1 MKYFS
6 FVSVVAFSA
15 AFFTLPL
22 TWAGTSA
29 GAVSE
34 QALYAEECGSCHMVY
49 PPALLPEQSWVKL
62 MGGLEKHFGDNA
74 ELDSEIQTKIEHYL
88 YARSAD
94 KNSYSVLS
102 RLSRSMS
109 RNNIV
114 IRATELPYFKRQHD
128 EISKR
133 SVVNNPKIKS
143 FSNCIAC
150 HTGAERGEFDEDD
163 VRIPRLSSGENT
175 NTENGFFSS
184 FFKKDHDDDD
194 D

>member
-6 FVSVVAFSA
+6 AVSIVAFSA
-15 AFFTLPL
+15 AFFTLPPTL
-22 TWAGTSA
+22 AGTST
-29 GAVSE
+29 GAVTE
-34 QALYAEECGSCHMVY
+34 QELYAEECGSCHMVY

-74 ELDSEIQTKIEHYL
+74 ELDSEIQTKIERYL
-88 YARSAD
+88 YVRSAD
-94 KNSYSVLS
+94 KNRYSVLS
-102 RLSRSMS
+102 KLSRSMS

-163 VRIPRLSSGENT
+163 VRIPRLSSGKNT
-175 NTENGFFSS
+175 NSESGFFSS
-184 FFKKDHDDDD
+184 FLKMDDDD
-194 D
+194 DD